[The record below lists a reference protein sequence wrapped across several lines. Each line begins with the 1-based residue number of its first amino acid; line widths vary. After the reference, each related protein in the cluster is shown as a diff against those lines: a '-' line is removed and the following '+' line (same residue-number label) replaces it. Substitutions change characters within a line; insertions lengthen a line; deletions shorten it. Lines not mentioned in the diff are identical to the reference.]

1 MQVWQGF
8 DLDTS
13 KAVQSER
20 LDIYSTNGLINS
32 KCFTHVIYFYVPS
45 FDSICLFLSLEN
57 TLLYN

>member
-1 MQVWQGF
+1 MQVWRRF

-13 KAVQSER
+13 KAVQS
-20 LDIYSTNGLINS
+20 STNDLINS